1 MSTAYLSRAR
11 KALRLIEHKSA
22 EPKIR
27 GYAALGLRYSAPAS
41 ETSARLVRAARKNG
55 EKGGRPREE
64 LPCRACATPTRERDA
79 SRRPWCGCT

>member
-1 MSTAYLSRAR
+1 MTDYLCRAR
-11 KALRLIEHKSA
+11 KILRLIESKST

-41 ETSARLVRAARKNG
+41 ATSARLVHAARKNG
-55 EKGGRPREE
+55 KRGGRPREE